1 MRVPTYTR
9 RTARTADTGA
19 TTFSVR
25 ASPRAL
31 SADMRAAGQAV
42 SMVEDAA
49 ISWYEEE
56 QRLLRNEE
64 LAEKEAQLETQ
75 IEGVVTDQ
83 MTRSPQ
89 QVLKSGTDADGN
101 ASFSFYDQGKQILE
115 RLLLE
120 TDDKRVRS
128 ALQTR
133 GIDYL
138 NRRQISVNQ
147 NARTRL
153 VDQHVATR
161 LRRADT
167 LTDYMVRGNGADR
180 AAATL
185 ELFGGTDATGNPVPS
200 IFQNMAT
207 DGLKKGTA
215 ALRYEKE
222 YRGKVDKRIKVAD
235 NARLTNN
242 INTLVI
248 DAGNRSSPL
257 DQRLGAIKNFNAEIT
272 AAVQKGTLNEQE
284 ALDIIGKAADDT
296 IRGIAQALFAEA
308 DDASAV
314 ALQMIEGDPME
325 LDPILGALLGR
336 MDPSERQTILEDLGK
351 FASSIDTSRREKAE
365 AEDANAEAANNF
377 MYDQI
382 INVDTSDPEA
392 LTQAITDHQFLI
404 SQNFYDT
411 PAKRQAAEKMLG
423 LASPGGDQ
431 SDRTV
436 LADLNR
442 LDAANSLT
450 IEAVTELSYGL
461 NPGDF
466 KNFLTRAVAESKE
479 GLTVA
484 KNLIAT
490 QLRYNEF
497 KDTVG
502 AAGDAADLM
511 FNRSMSELLEWS
523 TTPKAEGGGA
533 GATYAETIAKARSI
547 NVANNAEYL
556 ELMQDAALELLT
568 SQQQFMPGFVVDP
581 AAPVQSAKEYLKQPD
596 VMAKLATSLVLQG
609 IARELKE
616 YERLGL
622 K

>member
-1 MRVPTYTR
+1 MRVPTYQR
-9 RTARTADTGA
+9 RTERTQKTGA

-25 ASPRAL
+25 ANPSAL
-31 SADMRAAGQAV
+31 SADIRAAGRAV
-42 SMVEDAA
+42 AQVEDAA

-56 QRLLRNEE
+56 QRLLRQEE
-64 LAEKEAQLETQ
+64 LAEKEAQLETE
-75 IEGVVTDQ
+75 IESVVTDQ

-89 QVLKSGTDADGN
+89 QVLKSGTDAEGN

-115 RLLLE
+115 RLVLQ
-120 TDDKRVRS
+120 TDDKRVRN
-128 ALQTR
+128 ALQVR

-167 LTDYMVRGNGADR
+167 LTDQMVRGNGADR

-185 ELFGGTDATGNPVPS
+185 ELFGGTDATGNPVFM
-200 IFQNMAT
+200 FQDMAAG
-207 DGLKKGTA
+207 GLIKGTD

-222 YRGKVDKRIKVAD
+222 YRGKVDGRIKVAD

-248 DAGNRSSPL
+248 DAGNRDFPM
-257 DQRLGAIKNFNAEIT
+257 DQRLGAIKNFNAEIN

-284 ALDIIGKAADDT
+284 ALDLLGKAADDT
-296 IRGIAQALFAEA
+296 IRGIAQTLFAEA

-336 MDPSERQTILEDLGK
+336 MDPSERQTLLEDLGK

-377 MYDQI
+377 MYGQI
-382 INVDTSDPEA
+382 INVDTSDTEA

-411 PAKRQAAEKMLG
+411 PAQRQAAEKMLG

-431 SDRTV
+431 SDRNV

-450 IEAVTELSYGL
+450 IDAVTERSPFLT
-461 NPGDF
+461 PGDL
-466 KNFLTRAVAESKE
+466 KNFLNRAVAESKE

-484 KNLIAT
+484 KSLIAS

-497 KDTVG
+497 KDTTG

-511 FNRSMSELLEWS
+511 YNRSINELLDWS
-523 TTPKAEGGGA
+523 TTPKADGGGA
-533 GATYAETIAKARSI
+533 GATYAETLAKARSI

-556 ELMQDAALELLT
+556 ELMQDAALELLN
-568 SQQQFMPGFVVDP
+568 SQAQFMSGFVVDP
-581 AAPVQSAKEYLKQPD
+581 AAPVQSAREFLRQPD
-596 VMAKLATSLVLQG
+596 QMAKLATDPILQG
-609 IARELKE
+609 IARQLKE

>member
-19 TTFSVR
+19 TMFSVR
-25 ASPRAL
+25 ANPGAL
-31 SADMRAAGQAV
+31 SADMRAAGKAV
-42 SMVEDAA
+42 AQVEDAA

-56 QRLLRNEE
+56 QRLMRSEE

-120 TDDKRVRS
+120 TDDKRVRN

-167 LTDYMVRGNGADR
+167 LTDQMVRGNGADV

-200 IFQNMAT
+200 MFQDMAAG
-207 DGLKKGTA
+207 GLIKGTD

-222 YRGKVDKRIKVAD
+222 YRGKVDGRIKVAD

-248 DAGNRSSPL
+248 RAGDRDFPM
-257 DQRLGAIKNFNAEIT
+257 DQRLGAIKNFNAEIN

-284 ALDIIGKAADDT
+284 ALDLLGKAADDT
-296 IRGIAQALFAEA
+296 IRGIAQTLFAEA
-308 DDASAV
+308 EDASAV

-336 MDPSERQTILEDLGK
+336 MDRSERQTMLEDLGK

-365 AEDANAEAANNF
+365 ADAAAAEAANKF
-377 MYDQI
+377 MYGQI

-411 PAKRQAAEKMLG
+411 PAQRQAAEKMLG
-423 LASPGGDQ
+423 LAPPGGDQ
-431 SDRTV
+431 SSQSV

-442 LDAANSLT
+442 LDAANTLT
-450 IEAVTELSYGL
+450 IEAVVARSSELSHDDL
-461 NPGDF
+461 KSF
-466 KNFLTRAVAESKE
+466 MAKAVAESKE
-479 GLTVA
+479 GFTVA

-497 KDTVG
+497 KDTTG

-511 FNRSMSELLEWS
+511 YNRSINELLDWS
-523 TTPKAEGGGA
+523 TTPKADGGGA
-533 GATYAETIAKARSI
+533 GATYAETVAKARSI

-556 ELMQDAALELLT
+556 ELMQDAAFEFLN
-568 SQQQFMPGFVVDP
+568 SQAQYMTGFVVDP
-581 AAPVQSAKEYLKQPD
+581 VAPVQSAREFLRQPD
-596 VMAKLATSLVLQG
+596 QMAKLSTNPVLQG
-609 IARELKE
+609 IARQLKE